1 MHNEDA
7 ITAGRPAL
15 VLHNDSSSSSS
26 YVKEKQNGS
35 GTASV
40 EILDEKMDAYMQ
52 VLDEGALEPEYR
64 NGVQVIQTGR
74 DVSRFVVDIRDDGD
88 EALTFRSIFLGTVF
102 AGMGAALSQASAP
115 TSLPTR
121 DQIDSAHGYFCARA
135 SGSFAYQA
143 DTANKPPTFFHSFI
157 TTVSVPREMQKGLTI
172 FVSDLPFQTSADVG
186 VYGIFAAHYL
196 HRWEWMGGVLPS
208 THLGHWHSV

>member
-1 MHNEDA
+1 MKKLKARALSPWCRWIPSPLAMERMHNEDA

-26 YVKEKQNGS
+26 YMKEKQNGS

-52 VLDEGALEPEYR
+52 VLDEGAEPEYR

-74 DVSRFVVDIRDDGD
+74 DVSHFVVDIRDDGD

-115 TSLPTR
+115 TPLPTR

-143 DTANKPPTFFHSFI
+143 DTANKPPHFFILLLRRFPCP
-157 TTVSVPREMQKGLTI
+157 VRCRRG
-172 FVSDLPFQTSADVG
+172 
-186 VYGIFAAHYL
+186 
-196 HRWEWMGGVLPS
+196 
-208 THLGHWHSV
+208 